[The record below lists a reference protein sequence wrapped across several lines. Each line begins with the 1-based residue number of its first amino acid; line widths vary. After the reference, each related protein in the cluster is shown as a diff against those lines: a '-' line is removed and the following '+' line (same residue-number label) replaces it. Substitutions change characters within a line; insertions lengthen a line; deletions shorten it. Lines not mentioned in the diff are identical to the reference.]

1 MRTLVAESKA
11 MIIWRNLEPRLL
23 GALLLAATEQNRRD
37 AKASPPTADPPT
49 AQASVTPPW
58 LRLVPGGKDG

>member
-1 MRTLVAESKA
+1 

-37 AKASPPTADPPT
+37 AKAPPTSDPPT
-49 AQASVTPPW
+49 AQASVKPPW